1 MPGKLIVFITILVII
16 VTFIGFNYSNSSNI
30 TFWPEKVVYEEVPI
44 FVSFFIMYLIG
55 VISVIPFIVGWR
67 MKNRQNKG
75 SENSEAEIDSPA
87 KKRKTR
93 ILGRK
98 KNVSSDP
105 VENITTSD
113 QAESSGV
120 DDKKTP
126 GEIPGEGTGGE

>member
-75 SENSEAEIDSPA
+75 SENSEGRTPNLCSKSFFKSFSLVKIHWARATSQA
-87 KKRKTR
+87 K
-93 ILGRK
+93 
-98 KNVSSDP
+98 SSLK
-105 VENITTSD
+105 VNI
-113 QAESSGV
+113 
-120 DDKKTP
+120 
-126 GEIPGEGTGGE
+126 